1 MQKPEII
8 GSLRSSY
15 TRAVCMA
22 CIEKQVPYTFTQ
34 CLLGASELLAIN
46 PFGKMPVMRHG
57 DFELYES
64 KAIATYLDRA
74 FEGPPLFPS
83 EPRLAALTEQWI
95 SVVNSSL
102 YGTVIS
108 YLQALIAPQTAD
120 GSPDVVAIEAL
131 KPQLRMRF
139 SVLDKALAS
148 TPYLAGEQLSFA
160 DLNLVTILHNV
171 PLLPGT
177 AELLAASTH
186 LTRYHDRRAARDS
199 YRTTLPPPGP
209 PRRAPPTGPEPQHT

>member
-1 MQKPEII
+1 MSHPEII
-8 GSLRSSY
+8 GSFRSSY

-22 CIEKQVPYTFTQ
+22 CIEKDIPYTLTQ
-34 CLLGASELLAIN
+34 CLLGAPELLAIN
-46 PFGKMPVMRHG
+46 PFGRMPVMRHG

-74 FEGPPLFPS
+74 FRGPALFPS
-83 EPRLAALTEQWI
+83 EPKPTALAEQWI

-108 YLQALIAPQTAD
+108 YLHALIAPQTPD
-120 GSPDVVAIEAL
+120 GSPDVAAIEAL

-139 SVLDKALAS
+139 AVLDKALTS

-171 PLLPGT
+171 RLLPGA
-177 AELLAASTH
+177 AELLATSTH
-186 LTRYHDRRAARDS
+186 LTRYHESLAARDS

-209 PRRAPPTGPEPQHT
+209 PRRAPPTGTVS